1 MNDALPGFERP
12 AAQQRVVPP
21 PDGRLISVQPDITS
35 VTRSFTYEVPVAWEA
50 DGRAEKVDVGSMVRI
65 DFNGRRTAGWVTAV
79 DVAHDP
85 AVDVRPLSKWSSV
98 GPPADVIE
106 LAAWAAWRW
115 AGRLAHF
122 LRVASPSKMVPMV
135 RHRPPASA
143 LEVDDAYRPTF
154 APGVTTVRTTP
165 ADTGLGLAI
174 AAASKGRALI
184 LVPTIAW
191 RRRLARQL
199 RDAGVGVAE
208 YDDQWE
214 RSASG
219 AVTIGTRIAAFSPM
233 PKVDAVLVLD
243 EHDAAYKSE
252 RTPSWNGRDVA
263 IERARRAGAP
273 CVLASPSP
281 SLEGLRAGDRALVP
295 GKAASR
301 AAWPQVKVVDLRT
314 QDTPG
319 LLTGSIV
326 DVIRSEGPIAVI
338 LNRKGRARMLAC
350 ATCNA
355 LGACETCGGSLAEAD
370 DGSLVCHR
378 DNTTRPKVCGEC
390 NSTHMKHLRPGISRL
405 AEDLAILAKREV
417 IEVSADSAPADLT
430 SNGLFIGTEAIL
442 HRIER
447 ARAVVF
453 LDFDQELAMPRYR
466 AGEDAFAL
474 LALAARL
481 VGPRSNDGRIFIR
494 TRRPN
499 DVVVQAAVHGDPGSV
514 ATAQRDVR
522 QVFQQPP
529 YGAWALVS
537 GAGAAE
543 FIEEA
548 EAVVAASGRND
559 EVQFRR
565 QDDRW
570 RLSAP
575 THDDLLDV
583 LNATER
589 PAERI
594 RIEVDPLN
602 I

>member
-1 MNDALPGFERP
+1 M
-12 AAQQRVVPP
+12 
-21 PDGRLISVQPDITS
+21 
-35 VTRSFTYEVPVAWEA
+35 
-50 DGRAEKVDVGSMVRI
+50 
-65 DFNGRRTAGWVTAV
+65 
-79 DVAHDP
+79 
-85 AVDVRPLSKWSSV
+85 
-98 GPPADVIE
+98 
-106 LAAWAAWRW
+106 
-115 AGRLAHF
+115 
-122 LRVASPSKMVPMV
+122 
-135 RHRPPASA
+135 
-143 LEVDDAYRPTF
+143 
-154 APGVTTVRTTP
+154 
-165 ADTGLGLAI
+165 
-174 AAASKGRALI
+174 
-184 LVPTIAW
+184 
-191 RRRLARQL
+191 
-199 RDAGVGVAE
+199 
-208 YDDQWE
+208 
-214 RSASG
+214 
-219 AVTIGTRIAAFSPM
+219 
-233 PKVDAVLVLD
+233 
-243 EHDAAYKSE
+243 
-252 RTPSWNGRDVA
+252 
-263 IERARRAGAP
+263 
-273 CVLASPSP
+273 
-281 SLEGLRAGDRALVP
+281 
-295 GKAASR
+295 
-301 AAWPQVKVVDLRT
+301 
-314 QDTPG
+314 
-319 LLTGSIV
+319 
-326 DVIRSEGPIAVI
+326 
-338 LNRKGRARMLAC
+338 
-350 ATCNA
+350 
-355 LGACETCGGSLAEAD
+355 
-370 DGSLVCHR
+370 
-378 DNTTRPKVCGEC
+378 
-390 NSTHMKHLRPGISRL
+390 
-405 AEDLAILAKREV
+405 
-417 IEVSADSAPADLT
+417 SADSAPADLT
-430 SNGLFIGTEAIL
+430 NNGLFIGTEAIL

-481 VGPRSNDGRIFIR
+481 VGPRSNDGRIFIQ